1 MKKKSELIKTIQ
13 LILFLCITCA
23 GLVAVFKDDE
33 LYQMIGSNVSVRMIS
48 MLLWLT
54 LGLSFIFILI
64 DFRIS
69 ASMKKDYKEL
79 DYALRND
86 RVAGIA
92 NRYSCDAMIDKYV
105 DAELPDNI
113 GCVMLE
119 ISNIREINETYGHT
133 RGNAAIQEF
142 ANILLTASVGLCF
155 VGRNGGNKF
164 MALFE
169 DCTAER
175 MNSFLV
181 RVNSKIEVHN
191 RQNGTAPLEYRTGSS
206 FSAED
211 KVPGITRLISL
222 ADQRLSERRDAATG
236 LINRAGC
243 DELIELYI
251 DKPLPETI
259 GCIMLEITNIRD
271 INEEHG
277 HSEGNRCIRLFADAL
292 REASYGLCLVG
303 RNGGCKFLALFEE
316 CTDEKL
322 DLFEKRVGDD
332 LITRIGENNAPAIRY
347 AIGRAFHEGP
357 EISTINRLIAL
368 SDRRLVNQRLE
379 AQGK

>member
-1 MKKKSELIKTIQ
+1 MKKKSELLKTIQ
-13 LILFLCITCA
+13 LFLFLCITCA
-23 GLVAVFKDDE
+23 ALVAVFKDNE
-33 LYQMIGSNVSVRMIS
+33 LYQMIGSNVSVRFIS

-54 LGLSFIFILI
+54 LGFSFIFILI

-105 DAELPDNI
+105 DTVLPDNI

-175 MNSFLV
+175 MNAFLV
-181 RVNSKIEVHN
+181 RVNGKIDAHN
-191 RQNGTAPLEYRTGSS
+191 RRSETPPLEYRTGSA

-211 KVPGITRLISL
+211 KVPGITQLISL
-222 ADQRLSERRDAATG
+222 SDKRLSQRRDAATG

-251 DKPLPETI
+251 DKPLPESI
-259 GCIMLEITNIRD
+259 GCMMLEITNIRE
-271 INEEHG
+271 INDERG
-277 HSEGNRCIRLFADAL
+277 HAEGNRCIRLFGDAL
-292 REASYGLCLVG
+292 REASYGLCIVG

-316 CTDEKL
+316 CSNEKL
-322 DLFEKRVGDD
+322 DLFEKRMSDNLTT
-332 LITRIGENNAPAIRY
+332 LIHENNVPDITY
-347 AIGRAFHEGP
+347 ALGRAFREGP
-357 EISTINRLIAL
+357 DVTTINRLIAL
-368 SDRRLVNQRLE
+368 SDKRLVAKRLE
-379 AQGK
+379 GQAQ